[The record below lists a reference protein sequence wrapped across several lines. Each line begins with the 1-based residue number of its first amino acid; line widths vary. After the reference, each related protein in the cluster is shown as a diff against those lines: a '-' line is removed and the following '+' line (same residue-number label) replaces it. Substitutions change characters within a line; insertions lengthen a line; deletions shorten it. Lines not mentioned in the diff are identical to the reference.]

1 MFKHLAYLES
11 TSISSFKKLEELP
24 TSMASLTALKRLDIR
39 SCHSLESLPEQVLE
53 GLTSLME
60 LFIQDCEML
69 KTLIRGIATPNNP
82 YKTSSC
88 SLSRDGDLAFE
99 DSKLTLSSITGDLE
113 LPSYLQSLPA
123 GIMDTEN
130 LQASRIVYCPEL
142 AKRCGKEIGED
153 WNKIAHI
160 PNVQAYQL
168 VLFVVLLPGKP
179 SI

>member
-1 MFKHLAYLES
+1 
-11 TSISSFKKLEELP
+11 
-24 TSMASLTALKRLDIR
+24 MASLTALKRLDIR

-53 GLTSLME
+53 GLTSLTE

-123 GIMDTEN
+123 GIMDTES
-130 LQASRIVYCPEL
+130 ASVANCLLSRT
-142 AKRCGKEIGED
+142 GKALREGDRGLEQ
-153 WNKIAHI
+153 NCSHSKC
-160 PNVQAYQL
+160 AYQL